1 MAETQVTARSK
12 DGLALVGREW
22 RPVGEARGVVC
33 LIHGLGEHTGRYAHV
48 AAALNKE
55 GYAVLGLDLRGH
67 GRSEGQRGFTPSYDA
82 LLDDLD
88 LLLEEARRRFPSSP
102 LFLYGHSLGG
112 NLALYYP
119 IRRRPALAGVVA
131 SSPQLRLAF
140 QPPAWKT
147 TLGRLLF
154 NAWPSFSMP
163 SGLERAALSH
173 DPAVVRAYAE
183 DPLVHDRVTPR
194 LGIGLIDVGLW
205 LLKHAAEF
213 PLPLLIYIGSEDRLE
228 SAEAC
233 REFAAKVPGDCSLK
247 IWDGLY
253 HETHNEP
260 QQAEVLA
267 FMIQWLKAHTP

>member
-1 MAETQVTARSK
+1 MTDTELTLKSK
-12 DGLALVGREW
+12 DGLTLMGRQW
-22 RPVGEARGVVC
+22 TPAAAPRGVVC

-48 AAALNKE
+48 AAALNSA

-67 GRSEGQRGFTPSYDA
+67 GRSEGQRGFTPSYDSF
-82 LLDDLD
+82 LDDLD
-88 LLLEEARRRFPSSP
+88 LLLEEARRRFPSAP
-102 LFLYGHSLGG
+102 VFFYGHSLGG
-112 NLALYYP
+112 NLALYHA
-119 IRRRPALAGVVA
+119 IRRRPALCGVVA

-163 SGLERAALSH
+163 SGLEQAALSH

-183 DPLVHDRVTPR
+183 DPLVHDRVTPK

-205 LLKHAAEF
+205 LLHHASELT
-213 PLPLLIYIGSEDRLE
+213 LPVLLYNGGEDRLT
-228 SAEAC
+228 SAQAC

-247 IWDGLY
+247 IWDGLF

-260 QQAEVLA
+260 QQGEVLA
-267 FMIQWLKAHTP
+267 FMVQWLKAHTP

>member
-1 MAETQVTARSK
+1 MTDTELTLKSK
-12 DGLALVGREW
+12 DGLTLMGRQW
-22 RPVGEARGVVC
+22 TPTAAPRGVVC

-48 AAALNKE
+48 AAALNQA

-82 LLDDLD
+82 FLDDLD

-102 LFLYGHSLGG
+102 LFFYGHSLGS
-112 NLALYYP
+112 NLALYHA

-140 QPPAWKT
+140 RPPAWKT

-154 NAWPSFSMP
+154 NVWPAFSMP

-173 DPAVVRAYAE
+173 DLAVVRAYAE
-183 DPLVHDRVTPR
+183 DPLVHDRVTPK
-194 LGIGLIDVGLW
+194 LGIGMIDVGLW
-205 LLKHAAEF
+205 LLNHASEM
-213 PLPLLIYIGSEDRLE
+213 PLPVLIYNGGEDRLT

-233 REFAAKVPGDCSLK
+233 REFAAKAPGDCTLK

-267 FMIQWLKAHTP
+267 FMIQWLKARTP

>member
-1 MAETQVTARSK
+1 MAETQITARSK

-22 RPVGEARGVVC
+22 RPDGQVRGVVC
-33 LIHGLGEHTGRYAHV
+33 LVHGLGEHTGRYPHV
-48 AAALNKE
+48 AAALDRA

-67 GRSEGQRGFTPSYDA
+67 GRSAGQRGFTPSYDTF
-82 LLDDLD
+82 LDDLD
-88 LLLEEARRRFPSSP
+88 VLLEETGRRFPSSP
-102 LFLYGHSLGG
+102 VFFYGHSLGG
-112 NLALYYP
+112 NLVLYHA
-119 IRRRPALAGVVA
+119 ILRRPALCGVVA

-194 LGIGLIDVGLW
+194 LGIGSIDVGLW
-205 LLKHAAEF
+205 LLHHASELT
-213 PLPLLIYIGSEDRLE
+213 LPVLIYNGGEDRLT
-228 SAEAC
+228 SAQAC

-260 QQAEVLA
+260 QQGEVLA
-267 FMIQWLKAHTP
+267 LMVQWLKAHTP